1 MYGVVEQRPAVLLR
15 ESPFVYFLQCLNS
28 LSSSLAAAKTEGNL
42 VLFPRDG
49 IKGYCILVWDS
60 NLTRRF
66 KLHEG
71 QSSIASYTAGH
82 LVLSY
87 LIKA

>member
-1 MYGVVEQRPAVLLR
+1 MYGIRQRPAVLLR
-15 ESPFVYFLQCLNS
+15 ESPFVYFL
-28 LSSSLAAAKTEGNL
+28 SSSLAAKTEGDL
-42 VLFPRDG
+42 LLFPRDG

-82 LVLSY
+82 LVLSH

>member
-15 ESPFVYFLQCLNS
+15 ESPFVYFLLPEFS
-28 LSSSLAAAKTEGNL
+28 LLPLQHQKPRVTCYYSLEMESKATAFWFG
-42 VLFPRDG
+42 
-49 IKGYCILVWDS
+49 DS

-82 LVLSY
+82 LVLSH